1 MKVVLEHK
9 GKIRKV
15 DTKKKTLGALLK
27 ELGYSPNDYIIT
39 VNGKISLPTEKIK
52 ENSVIKLFAIVSG
65 G

>member
-1 MKVVLEHK
+1 MKVILEHK
-9 GKIRKV
+9 GKIKKV

-27 ELGYSPNDYIIT
+27 ELGYSPKDYIIT

-52 ENSVIKLFAIVSG
+52 ENSIIKLFAIVSG